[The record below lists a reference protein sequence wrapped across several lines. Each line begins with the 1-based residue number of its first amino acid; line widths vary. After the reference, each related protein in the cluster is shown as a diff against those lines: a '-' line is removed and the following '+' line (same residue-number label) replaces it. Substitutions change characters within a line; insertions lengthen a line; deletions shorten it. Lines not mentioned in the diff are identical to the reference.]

1 VSFKESLY
9 MSGSTGSIIGAPNL
23 ALIDAI
29 TQFAGGTQA
38 IWNTITIA
46 IPAGLVV
53 YATDTTALKIG
64 DGSTLYANLPVVL
77 YLNTVATLSSQV
89 AALSLLVGTDVSP
102 TSLTTEITTAINA
115 ALITAIAGVVSTI
128 RQRLTANTTFYVT
141 AAGSDIA
148 GVGTGAIG
156 APWATLSHAWQS
168 IANEI
173 DAAGFQI
180 TISVDGTTYTT
191 NTILSGMPLGSTQ
204 SIVIT
209 GVGPSTVFAGVMG
222 NAGALH
228 FINGANA
235 LISNMTI
242 LNTIGTYG
250 NGAQGNGIFL
260 ENSTCTIGTGIIFGT
275 CNTAHIAGG
284 QNALVIIASSY
295 TISGSANI
303 HWCFLEASRL
313 FCTNGSIVVTI
324 STLITMNE
332 CFALISINSTSDTRA
347 LTFAGASNVTG
358 SRYSLATGGIINTGT
373 GGNQNYFPGTIPGT
387 NDGTGSYDGVYQF
400 DVSTPPTAP
409 FALVANEQV
418 TITFTNVST
427 IPLNVATTPGI
438 YRLICVITTSN
449 TTDSNWRLQPNN
461 SNYTDAFSSWVIE
474 NSDSTTGGALTVP
487 PFLSSTP
494 IAGASI
500 GTSSGFYCDLFYG
513 PSTGDTINGIGPS
526 LNEFLISTY
535 TNAKMI
541 KNSSGIT
548 GGPASCFSNWGDTT
562 TPWTLLGTL
571 SDVNAT
577 SISGTIIIERM
588 A

>member
-1 VSFKESLY
+1 

-89 AALSLLVGTDVSP
+89 AALSLLITGDVSP
-102 TSLTTEITTAINA
+102 TTLTAEISSAIEIALAGYVTNA
-115 ALITAIAGVVSTI
+115 ELTVVVATI
-128 RQRLTANTTFYVT
+128 RQRLTANITFYVMAT
-141 AAGSDIA
+141 GSDT
-148 GVGTGAIG
+148 VGIGTSG

-242 LNTIGTYG
+242 LNTIGTFG

-275 CNTAHIAGG
+275 CNTFHIAGG
-284 QNALVIIASSY
+284 QNASVIIASSY

-324 STLITMNE
+324 STPITMNE
-332 CFALISINSTSDTRA
+332 YFALISINSTSDTRA

-449 TTDSNWRLQPNN
+449 TTDSNWILRPNN

-500 GTSSGFYCDLFYG
+500 GTSNGFYCDLFYG

-548 GGPASCFSNWGDTT
+548 GGPASCFSNWDDTT